1 GDLSGDAVVV
11 TPSSS
16 AADGEAAAA
25 RAPEPVIELPPLNL
39 SPTTT
44 ITVIFSVG
52 SNGMTQSEASRLRV
66 GDLSGRGSDK
76 LTDSIMLLISD
87 PPTGK
92 AALLSIP
99 RDVWLSHRGHRINE
113 TFARRG
119 AQAFIDDVSK
129 VSGLPVD
136 HLVQVNFTAFADLVD
151 AVDGVTVQVPRPMAD
166 LYSALFIPEAG
177 CWRLDG
183 ASALAYARSR
193 HGLTTDDG
201 GQRWRTAP
209 NGNDFTRIA
218 RQQSLVAAAWD
229 QLRGPSLVRR
239 LPNLLRLAN
248 GVTIDAGLGIDDIV
262 DLVKAFKDVAAGRV
276 EGHLLPTVDRRVG
289 RARVLGISYSRA
301 LPLYERLR
309 SWPPGSHDAP
319 PPAPAS
325 EEPSAEGSSA
335 PTASDEPSA
344 AASPSASPTPQQ
356 PAPAAAIPSTNCT
369 RSEAFELPPNPL
381 DYLAS
386 IADGDPT
393 PYYRPTQSRP
403 REEPS
408 YDESSDPESGGP
420 DATDEPS
427 DPSASESEPEPE
439 PSDSESEPEPEPRD
453 LLPTPEPHD
462 DDGDP
467 QGGTARAARA

>member
-1 GDLSGDAVVV
+1 
-11 TPSSS
+11 
-16 AADGEAAAA
+16 
-25 RAPEPVIELPPLNL
+25 
-39 SPTTT
+39 
-44 ITVIFSVG
+44 
-52 SNGMTQSEASRLRV
+52 
-66 GDLSGRGSDK
+66 
-76 LTDSIMLLISD
+76 
-87 PPTGK
+87 
-92 AALLSIP
+92 
-99 RDVWLSHRGHRINE
+99 
-113 TFARRG
+113 
-119 AQAFIDDVSK
+119 
-129 VSGLPVD
+129 
-136 HLVQVNFTAFADLVD
+136 
-151 AVDGVTVQVPRPMAD
+151 
-166 LYSALFIPEAG
+166 
-177 CWRLDG
+177 
-183 ASALAYARSR
+183 
-193 HGLTTDDG
+193 
-201 GQRWRTAP
+201 

-289 RARVLGISYSRA
+289 RAQVLGISYSRA

-319 PPAPAS
+319 ASAS

-344 AASPSASPTPQQ
+344 AASPSASPAPQQ

-369 RSEAFELPPNPL
+369 RSQAFELPPNPL
-381 DYLAS
+381 DYLAN

-408 YDESSDPESGGP
+408 DDESSDPESGGP
-420 DATDEPS
+420 DEPS
-427 DPSASESEPEPE
+427 DPSASESDPD
-439 PSDSESEPEPEPRD
+439 PSASEPEPGPSESESESEPRD

-462 DDGDP
+462 DDGDR
-467 QGGTARAARA
+467 QDGTARGAGA